1 MCDAYEKRV
10 LRNKRYRIVEK
21 MKAIPRS
28 EYIMTIRYDDKSYK
42 EMLDYSGLFAKK
54 GIKCVYGAAKIVSEM
69 VVNDSI
75 LFILEMN
82 NTTNKIMGV
91 GMVRNTPQD
100 PLTTVGR
107 RVFNIHEDGNLN
119 RYVYIG
125 SRRIT
130 REEMTSEENEVFLAL
145 DYLCFYGNSHMKRCY
160 GITMFP
166 LDIVFK
172 CKNVINLPLY
182 IKNMFRNR
190 QKIYENVLTS
200 VNINEHQ

>member
-42 EMLDYSGLFAKK
+42 EMLDYSNIFAKK
-54 GIKCVYGAAKIVSEM
+54 GIKCVYGTGKPISEM
-69 VVNDSI
+69 VVTDSI

-82 NTTNKIMGV
+82 NTTNKIMAV

-100 PLTTVGR
+100 PASSVGR
-107 RVFNIHEDGNLN
+107 RIFDIHEDGNLN

-130 REEMTSEENEVFLAL
+130 REEMTVEESEIFLAL
-145 DYLCFYGNSHMKRCY
+145 DYLCFYGSAHMKRCH

-166 LDIVFK
+166 LDVVFK
-172 CKNVINLPLY
+172 CKHVVDLPLY

-190 QKIYENVLTS
+190 QKTYENVLTS
-200 VNINEHQ
+200 VNINE

>member
-1 MCDAYEKRV
+1 MCDVYEKRV

-28 EYIMTIRYDDKSYK
+28 EYIMTIRYDEKSHK
-42 EMLDYSGLFAKK
+42 EMLNYSGLFNKK
-54 GIKCVYGAAKIVSEM
+54 GIKCVYGSSKIVSEM

-100 PLTTVGR
+100 PVTAVGR
-107 RVFNIHEDGNLN
+107 RIFDIHEDGNLN

-130 REEMTSEENEVFLAL
+130 REEMTSEESEVFLAL
-145 DYLCFYGNSHMKRCY
+145 EYLCFYGNAHMKRCY

-172 CKNVINLPLY
+172 CKKIINLPLY

-190 QKIYENVLTS
+190 QK
-200 VNINEHQ
+200 NI